1 MPIIRINP
9 VRSVLAPVLG
19 AGLLVA
25 LIAMGD
31 LNPSAPKNVDAY
43 FADVAHAIDRMPYRV
58 GPWTGSDLDAAPPQV
73 ESMLKPN
80 RILHRGYIN
89 DRASERV
96 RVVIVHCPDVR
107 DMRGHYP
114 PNCYPATGWTPMD
127 HRTLSVPFPDGPHDI
142 SVYSF
147 SRSGERGTTQTI
159 TVAVFFAMPKADH
172 ETYADLASVRHAS
185 ENRRRNLLGSA
196 QLQIIFDGVRSDE
209 AIREVVTTFA
219 PALEPVIQTVS
230 EGLE

>member
-1 MPIIRINP
+1 MPIKRINP
-9 VRSVLAPVLG
+9 VRSVLAPVLSG
-19 AGLLVA
+19 CLLVV
-25 LIAMGD
+25 LVAMGD
-31 LNPSAPKNVDAY
+31 LNPSPPQNVDSY
-43 FADVAHAIDRMPYRV
+43 FEDVAHAIDKMPYRI
-58 GPWTGSDLDAAPPQV
+58 GHWTGSDLDSAPPQV

-80 RILHRGYIN
+80 RILHRGYVN

-96 RVVIVHCPDVR
+96 RLVIVHCPDVR

-114 PNCYPATGWTPMD
+114 PNCYPATGWMPVD
-127 HRTLSVPFPDGPHDI
+127 HRTLSVPFPDGPEDI

-147 SRSGERGTTQTI
+147 SRSGERGTTQI
-159 TVAVFFAMPKADH
+159 VTVAVFFAMPGTDR
-172 ETYADLASVRHAS
+172 EVYADLSSVRRAS

-209 AIREVVTTFA
+209 AIIEVVKTFA
-219 PALEPVIQTVS
+219 PALEPVIQTVA